1 MLPSFL
7 SNESS
12 LLTLLLFVCF
22 LIYYQIWKHIV
33 KRDILPPTVSTL
45 GLSCHSHEDPSS
57 LHTKWIHSGFPGESG
72 LILFLPIYIFWL
84 TSAAGLKRGS
94 SSQGSHSTPG
104 MEPSACEHPTHCT
117 QPRIRSGTATATR
130 FSLQSNVYLK
140 PFPPP
145 SFFFD
150 CIYIAA
156 LRLHQHGPIFFL
168 RPNTFHLLLNLVASS
183 FFFTLLSPH
192 LPFHLSFIH
201 LSIPFSLYFPLFYVP
216 S

>member
-1 MLPSFL
+1 MVATAPQGW
-7 SNESS
+7 S
-12 LLTLLLFVCF
+12 LLPVNTER
-22 LIYYQIWKHIV
+22 K
-33 KRDILPPTVSTL
+33 
-45 GLSCHSHEDPSS
+45 SHP
-57 LHTKWIHSGFPGESG
+57 LHWIH
-72 LILFLPIYIFWL
+72 WV
-84 TSAAGLKRGS
+84 GS
-94 SSQGSHSTPG
+94 KSHPL
-104 MEPSACEHPTHCT
+104 HCT
-117 QPRIRSGTATATR
+117 HYTRIRSGTPMATR

-156 LRLHQHGPIFFL
+156 LRLHQHSPIFFL

-183 FFFTLLSPH
+183 FLFTLLSPH
-192 LPFHLSFIH
+192 LSFHLSFIH